1 MVKPWMV
8 AGLGF
13 GVVTAITRVIA
24 GGVRKRREHAALKDE
39 VQRWEGEGGQVP
51 GGTIGA
57 PAEKPSADH
66 PQSYSATT

>member
-1 MVKPWMV
+1 MV

-13 GVVTAITRVIA
+13 GVATAITRMLCA
-24 GGVRKRREHAALKDE
+24 GMRKRREHLALKEE

-51 GGTIGA
+51 GATLGA
-57 PAEKPSADH
+57 PATKPTADH